1 MIKVTY
7 HREKHI
13 IKHEDCSIKS
23 LASLILLRND
33 LLQQDEDYIT
43 ADWRTQ
49 VEFNTR
55 FLKFKLIE
63 KGVLTCVY
71 CQKTNLFIN
80 EDFNRDPPK
89 EFLATADHVI
99 PKVKGGA
106 PMSYS
111 NLVVACWTCNK
122 NKKDKIGYKIS
133 EEVYTF

>member
-1 MIKVTY
+1 MIKISY
-7 HREKHI
+7 RRERHI
-13 IKHEDCSIKS
+13 MASEDCSVKS
-23 LASLILLRND
+23 LASKILLRNYF
-33 LLQQDEDYIT
+33 LQQDTDYLN

-49 VEFNTR
+49 VQFNID
-55 FLKFKLIE
+55 FLKSKLKE
-63 KGVLTCVY
+63 KGTLTCVY

-122 NKKDKIGYKIS
+122 NKKDKVGYKIS